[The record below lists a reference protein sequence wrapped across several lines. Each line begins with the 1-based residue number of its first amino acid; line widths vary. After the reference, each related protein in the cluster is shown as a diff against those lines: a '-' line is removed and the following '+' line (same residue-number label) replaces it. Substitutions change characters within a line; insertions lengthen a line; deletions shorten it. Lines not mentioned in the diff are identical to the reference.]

1 MCIRVYRAAAAA
13 AIAKI
18 MRFATGA
25 LGERWRQKHRQK
37 ADNPNLCGA
46 KTAPP

>member
-1 MCIRVYRAAAAA
+1 MRIRAYRAADAA

-25 LGERWRQKHRQK
+25 LGERWHQKYRQK
-37 ADNPNLCGA
+37 ADSPNLCGA